1 MVPPRHIV
9 VVGASLAG
17 LRGVETLRREGY
29 EGRITW
35 IGAEP
40 HAPYDR
46 PPLSK
51 QILAGRAEPEQI
63 GLRREPL
70 EELEAELRLG
80 VRAAA
85 LDAGQ
90 REVVLEGGERVPFEG
105 LLVATG
111 ATPRRLPGA
120 PELEGLHVLR
130 TLDDALAIRRGLDK
144 DPRVAVVGAGFI
156 GAEVA
161 ATCRGRGLEVA
172 MIDPLP
178 VPLARSLPP
187 PVGEMLAALHRDH
200 GVDLRLGVG
209 VEAVEGHGRV
219 ERLAL
224 SDGSRLEV
232 DLVVVGIGV
241 VPATGW
247 LEGSGLELRDG
258 VVCDA
263 SCATRVPGVVAAGDL
278 ARWTNPLFGEE
289 MRLEHWSHA
298 VEQAQAAARSLL
310 GEPVVYAPVP
320 YVWTDQYDRKLQIAG
335 VPRAGD
341 TMRVVEGSPAERRF
355 VALFGRGERLTGVV
369 GMNRPAPVMRHKRQ
383 IAEGASWEQALAAA
397 SGAR

>member
-1 MVPPRHIV
+1 VSTPRHIV

-17 LRGVETLRREGY
+17 VRGVETLRREGY
-29 EGRITW
+29 DGRITW

-63 GLRREPL
+63 ALRREPL
-70 EELEAELRLG
+70 EDLEAEIRLG

-85 LDAGQ
+85 LDA
-90 REVVLEGGERVPFEG
+90 RERAVLLEGGERVPFDG

-130 TLDDALAIRRGLDK
+130 TLDDALAIRRGLEK
-144 DPRVAVVGAGFI
+144 GPRVAVVGAGFI

-161 ATCRGRGLEVA
+161 ATCRGRGLEVT
-172 MIDPLP
+172 MVDPLP
-178 VPLARSLPP
+178 VPLARSLPSAL
-187 PVGEMLAALHRDH
+187 GEALAALHRDH

-209 VEAVEGHGRV
+209 VETLEGRGRV
-219 ERLAL
+219 ERLVL
-224 SDGSRLEV
+224 SDGRRVET

-258 VVCDA
+258 VVCDE
-263 SCATRVPGVVAAGDL
+263 SCATRIPGVVAAGDL
-278 ARWTNPLFGEE
+278 ARWTNPRFGEA
-289 MRLEHWSHA
+289 MRIEHWSHA
-298 VEQAQAAARSLL
+298 VEQAQAAANTLL
-310 GEPVVYAPVP
+310 GRSVVYAPVP

-341 TMRVVEGSPAERRF
+341 EMQVVEGSLAERRF
-355 VALFGRGERLTGVV
+355 VALFGRGGRLVGVA

-383 IAEGASWEQALAAA
+383 IAEGVSWEQALAAA
-397 SGAR
+397 AASA

>member
-1 MVPPRHIV
+1 MSGHRHIV

-29 EGRITW
+29 DGRITW

-51 QILAGRAEPEQI
+51 QILTGRTEPEQI
-63 GLRREPL
+63 ALRREPL
-70 EELEAELRLG
+70 EDLGAELRLG

-85 LDAGQ
+85 LDG
-90 REVVLEGGERVPFEG
+90 RERAVALEGGERVPYDG

-111 ATPRRLPGA
+111 STARRLPGA

-130 TLDDALAIRRGLDK
+130 TLDDALAIRRALEKG
-144 DPRVAVVGAGFI
+144 PRVAVVGAGFI

-161 ATCRGRGLEVA
+161 ATCRSRGLEVT
-172 MIDPLP
+172 MVDPLP
-178 VPLARSLPP
+178 VPLSRSLPP
-187 PVGEMLAALHRDH
+187 PLGEALAALHRDH

-209 VEAVEGHGRV
+209 VEAVEGRGRV

-241 VPATGW
+241 VPATDW

-258 VVCDA
+258 VVCDET
-263 SCATRVPGVVAAGDL
+263 CATRLPGVVAAGDL
-278 ARWTNPLFGEE
+278 ARWTNPRFGEE
-289 MRLEHWSHA
+289 MRIEHWSHA
-298 VEQAQAAARSLL
+298 VEQAQAAANTLL
-310 GEPVVYAPVP
+310 GRPVVYAPVP

-341 TMRVVEGSPAERRF
+341 EMRVVEGSLAERRF
-355 VALFGRGERLTGVV
+355 VALFGRAGRLVGVA

-383 IAEGASWEQALAAA
+383 IAEGTSWEEALAAA
-397 SGAR
+397 ASSG